1 MEKKENYIV
10 NFIKLIT
17 LSSIILTVILFTG
30 IHISKE
36 RPLKVSDSTL
46 EEKEEK
52 VKFYLKEKKNKN
64 FKKDTKKIV
73 KNKPKNIKKPP
84 VKLIIAKN
92 KKSKVVVEKEVKDKK
107 NPIVQ
112 KKKKKKIKLRIENLK
127 VIQLPEDKMIRLS
140 FKLRNITKG
149 SKRVKGRIFVK
160 FIKNNNSALYPK
172 TRLLNGLPINIKKG
186 LFYSIRK
193 YKRVEMII
201 KKGVRLT
208 KYRQIQF
215 IIYEDSFNK
224 KIVYDKISRLKV
236 ESGDIFRNPF

>member
-1 MEKKENYIV
+1 MKKENYIV

-36 RPLKVSDSTL
+36 RPLKDSGSTL
-46 EEKEEK
+46 EEKEEL
-52 VKFYLKEKKNKN
+52 VIFDLKEKKNKKL
-64 FKKDTKKIV
+64 KKDAKKIV
-73 KNKPKNIKKPP
+73 KNKPKNIKKP

-92 KKSKVVVEKEVKDKK
+92 QKSKVVVEKKVKDNK
-107 NPIVQ
+107 NLIVQ
-112 KKKKKKIKLRIENLK
+112 KKKKIELRIENLK

-140 FKLRNITKG
+140 FKLRNITKE

-172 TRLLNGLPINIKKG
+172 TKLMNGIPINIKKG

-208 KYRQIQF
+208 KYSKIQF
-215 IIYEDSFNK
+215 LIYENSSNE
-224 KIVYDKISRLKV
+224 KIVYDKILKLKV